1 MDIGTIQVELLTFII
16 AAVVLGKMALNDIV
30 SKLQK

>member
-1 MDIGTIQVELLTFII
+1 MDIGTIQVEVLTFLGV
-16 AAVVLGKMALNDIV
+16 AALLAKMALNDIM

>member
-1 MDIGTIQVELLTFII
+1 MDIGTIQVELLTFIGV
-16 AAVVLGKMALNDIV
+16 AVIIGKMALNDIV